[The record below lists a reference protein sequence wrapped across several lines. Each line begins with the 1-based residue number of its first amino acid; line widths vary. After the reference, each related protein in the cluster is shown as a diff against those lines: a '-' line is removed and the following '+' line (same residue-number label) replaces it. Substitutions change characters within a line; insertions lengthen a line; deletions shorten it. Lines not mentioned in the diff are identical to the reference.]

1 MRAPTIRIAVLIA
14 VLGVVAAACGSDD
27 GAGDA
32 TGATA
37 GASGASGASGAT
49 APQELGGTLV
59 ISNWDAYMP
68 ENLIPDFEAA
78 TGVTVELANHTTN
91 EDIMGKITAQ
101 NGSGFDL
108 VFVSGPFVQALV
120 SQGWAAEVDHG
131 QIPNLANL
139 YPEANELGYDP
150 GNTHSVPYTWGTTGI
165 CYRSDLVKDAPTS
178 WELFRD
184 PPADLKG
191 KMTMLG
197 TDRWL
202 LQPALLSAGAS
213 INTTDP
219 AEIDAATQWTLDA
232 KANLLGFDDT
242 TFYSKLVS
250 GEASAVQAWD
260 GWCEYGRAE
269 DANIDFLIPDEGSDV
284 WTDTMVILESSEN
297 KAAAHAFID
306 FVLMPEIGKAVT
318 ELVLYKVPNVP
329 AMEAVDPAVIEQFP
343 TLAITPQELLAQ
355 EPEEDLG
362 PDGLQL
368 WTEAVTQIKSG

>member
-191 KMTMLG
+191 RMTMLG

-269 DANIDFLIPDEGSDV
+269 DANIDFVIPDEGSDV

>member
-269 DANIDFLIPDEGSDV
+269 DANIDFVIPDEGSDV

-306 FVLMPEIGKAVT
+306 FVLTPEIGKAVT